1 MLRVGTLLLA
11 GTLAVVST
19 SGFAADLA
27 YRKAPLP
34 ADPAFNWSGFY
45 VGVNAG
51 GGWYDGRGFAGS
63 SNVTSLVPA
72 GSIVS
77 FPPNPA
83 RNDPGVTVGGLAGY
97 NYQIGS
103 LVLGAEADFNYADL
117 KSRHS
122 GGVTTICC
130 GGAVDTLSYDS
141 RSQLDWFGTMRAR
154 LGFLPTARLLIY
166 ATGGLAYGEVER
178 SLQEATVIPAIAVAR
193 YWQGSASDV
202 RVGWTA
208 GGGAEYALTSAIT
221 VRAEYLYLDLGKSSV
236 TANYVGT
243 FPAAPLQTQIY
254 YASSHDNKFN
264 IARAAIAYKF

>member
-154 LGFLPTARLLIY
+154 SRRTPPTPRSWSRNPGATSWCRDTIRAMIRDCGRFGRAR
-166 ATGGLAYGEVER
+166 G
-178 SLQEATVIPAIAVAR
+178 PVA
-193 YWQGSASDV
+193 G
-202 RVGWTA
+202 
-208 GGGAEYALTSAIT
+208 I
-221 VRAEYLYLDLGKSSV
+221 
-236 TANYVGT
+236 
-243 FPAAPLQTQIY
+243 
-254 YASSHDNKFN
+254 
-264 IARAAIAYKF
+264 